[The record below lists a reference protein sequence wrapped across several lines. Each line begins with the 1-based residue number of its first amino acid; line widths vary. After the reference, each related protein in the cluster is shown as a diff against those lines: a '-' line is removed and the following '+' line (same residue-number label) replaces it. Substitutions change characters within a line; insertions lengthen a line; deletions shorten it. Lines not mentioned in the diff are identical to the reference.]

1 VIAVVALISST
12 VLTSRI
18 IARFGLGLALI
29 SMPLGVIVSLS
40 ILALSGNLGVPLS
53 LVFGLA
59 AFAKLI
65 NVTFGF
71 SLSQS
76 ANAIVYPSLPDS
88 IRGRVQ
94 ATAEG
99 VGQPIAI
106 GFAGL
111 LLVVLTT
118 GLKFDY
124 IGLSYVLVGFGV
136 VWLVVTFLLSS
147 DYVPALT
154 RVITKRRLG
163 GDATVLADPA
173 SIAILQDRLHDAQA
187 GKVVDSVA
195 VDIDR
200 NPSPTAG
207 LLLYWQYNSL
217 TILYR

>member
-163 GDATVLADPA
+163 EDATVLADPA

-200 NPSPTAG
+200 NPSSTAG